1 MYFSQTFFKLWLY
14 LIYMLKVEI
23 NKNTGLEKAL
33 KVLKG
38 KVIKTKQNEELRK
51 RTEYVKKTTQKR
63 EKMKKAKFKQT
74 IQSKTQ
80 L

>member
-23 NKNTGLEKAL
+23 NKNIGLEKAL

-63 EKMKKAKFKQT
+63 EKMKKAKFKQS
-74 IQSKTQ
+74 IQLKTQ

>member
-1 MYFSQTFFKLWLY
+1 MYFSQTFFKLCVY
-14 LIYMLKVEI
+14 LNYMLKVEI
-23 NKNTGLEKAL
+23 DKNTGLEKAL
-33 KVLKG
+33 KILKG

-63 EKMKKAKFKQT
+63 EKMKKAKFKQS
-74 IQSKTQ
+74 IQSKTE

>member
-1 MYFSQTFFKLWLY
+1 MYFSQTFFKLWMY
-14 LIYMLKVEI
+14 LNYMLKVEI
-23 NKNTGLEKAL
+23 DKNTGLEKAL
-33 KVLKG
+33 KILKG

-63 EKMKKAKFKQT
+63 EKMKKAKFKQS
-74 IQSKTQ
+74 IQSKTE

>member
-63 EKMKKAKFKQT
+63 EKMKKAKFKQS
-74 IQSKTQ
+74 IQLKTQ
-80 L
+80 S

>member
-63 EKMKKAKFKQT
+63 EKMKKAKFKQS
-74 IQSKTQ
+74 IQLKTQ

>member
-1 MYFSQTFFKLWLY
+1 MYLSHTVFKLWLY
-14 LIYMLKVEI
+14 LIYKRKVEI

-63 EKMKKAKFKQT
+63 EKMKKAKFKQS
-74 IQSKTQ
+74 IQLKTQ